1 MSKYKVI
8 GSVSVD
14 VYVEVEAEN
23 EDEALEKAGDEMQ
36 SLSFYAGMGGS
47 DKLIGVQSHHAGI
60 EFVNDIE
67 YTEVEKIN

>member
-1 MSKYKVI
+1 
-8 GSVSVD
+8 
-14 VYVEVEAEN
+14 
-23 EDEALEKAGDEMQ
+23 MQ